1 MGYPSMNKRSVRLL
15 PLLLAAAAL
24 PALAASPVVPYAVTA
39 RHPLGGPG
47 GWDYLSLDTAAH
59 RLYIARD
66 DRVMVM
72 DTASGRLAG
81 EVAGM
86 QHAHGVAL
94 SPSTHEAFVS
104 SGRGDEVT
112 VFDTQTLKVTRHI
125 AVSGNNPDAILFDG
139 ASGHLLTMNGRSNNL
154 SVIDAQAGKELSTV
168 ALPGRPEFAVADGN
182 GLLYLNLED
191 KNSLARVDLK
201 AGKVTAVWPM
211 APCDGP
217 TGLAFD
223 AANGRLFAVCDN
235 GWMIVTDA
243 HDGHQVAKVAIG
255 KGPDAVIYDA
265 ARHLVLG
272 SVGAD
277 GVLSVVA
284 QDDADHYHP
293 LANVPTQKSART
305 MALDPATHEIYLA
318 GATGGGKG
326 KPVEG
331 FEVLVATPH

>member
-1 MGYPSMNKRSVRLL
+1 MKKPSIRLL
-15 PLLLAAAAL
+15 PLLLAATVL
-24 PALAASPVVPYAVTA
+24 PALAAPSEAPYAVAA
-39 RHPLGGPG
+39 RHALGGPG
-47 GWDYLSLDTAAH
+47 GWDYLSLDAAAH

-72 DTASGRLAG
+72 DTASGKLAG

-125 AVSGNNPDAILFDG
+125 AVSGKNPDAILFDG

-191 KNSLARVDLK
+191 KNALARVDLK
-201 AGKVTAVWPM
+201 AGKVTAVWAM

-217 TGLAFD
+217 TGLALD
-223 AANGRLFAVCDN
+223 AAHGRLFSVCDN
-235 GWMIVTDA
+235 GWLIVTDA
-243 HDGHQVAKVAIG
+243 HDGHQVAKVEMG
-255 KGPDAVIYDA
+255 KGPDAVVYDA
-265 ARHLVLG
+265 ARHTVLG
-272 SVGAD
+272 SAGED

-284 QDDADHYHP
+284 QDDADHYR
-293 LANVPTQKSART
+293 LLGNLPTQKSART
-305 MALDPATHEIYLA
+305 MVLDPSTHEVYLA
-318 GATGGGKG
+318 AAAASGKG

-331 FEVLVATPH
+331 FQVLVAAPH

>member
-1 MGYPSMNKRSVRLL
+1 MKTPSVRLL
-15 PLLLAAAAL
+15 PLLLAAAVL
-24 PALAASPVVPYAVTA
+24 PALAASPAAPYAVTA

-47 GWDYLSLDTAAH
+47 GWDYLSLDAAAH
-59 RLYIARD
+59 RLYVARD

-72 DTASGRLAG
+72 DTASGKLAG

-94 SPSTHEAFVS
+94 SLSTHEGFVS

-112 VFDTQTLKVTRHI
+112 VFDTQTLKLTRHI
-125 AVSGNNPDAILFDG
+125 PVSGKNPDAILFDS

-154 SVIDAQAGKELSTV
+154 SVIDAKAGRELSTV
-168 ALPGRPEFAVADGN
+168 ALPGRPEFAVADGH
-182 GLLYLNLED
+182 GTLYLNLED
-191 KNSLARVDLK
+191 KNSLARVDLA

-217 TGLAFD
+217 TGLALD
-223 AANGRLFAVCDN
+223 ARHGRLFSVCDN

-243 HDGHQVAKVAIG
+243 HDGHQVAKLAMG
-255 KGPDAVIYDA
+255 KGPDAVIYDD
-265 ARHLVLG
+265 ARHVVLG
-272 SVGAD
+272 SAGAD
-277 GVLSVVA
+277 GVLSVIA
-284 QDDADHYHP
+284 QDDADHYRL

-305 MALDPATHEIYLA
+305 MALDPGTHEVYLA
-318 GATGGGKG
+318 GASGGGKG

-331 FEVLVATPH
+331 FEVLVAAPR

>member
-1 MGYPSMNKRSVRLL
+1 MKKPSIRLL
-15 PLLLAAAAL
+15 PLLLAATVL
-24 PALAASPVVPYAVTA
+24 PTLAASSEAPYAVAA
-39 RHPLGGPG
+39 RHALGGPG
-47 GWDYLSLDTAAH
+47 GWDYLSLDAAAH

-72 DTASGRLAG
+72 DTASGKLAG

-125 AVSGNNPDAILFDG
+125 AVSGKNPDAILFDG

-191 KNSLARVDLK
+191 KNALARVDLK
-201 AGKVTAVWPM
+201 AGKVTAVWAM

-217 TGLAFD
+217 TGLALD
-223 AANGRLFAVCDN
+223 AAHGRLFSVCDN
-235 GWMIVTDA
+235 GWLIVTDA
-243 HDGHQVAKVAIG
+243 HDGHQVAKVEMG

-265 ARHLVLG
+265 ARHTVLG
-272 SVGAD
+272 SAGED

-284 QDDADHYHP
+284 QDDADHYR
-293 LANVPTQKSART
+293 LLGNLPTQKSART
-305 MALDPATHEIYLA
+305 MVLDPSTHEVYLA
-318 GATGGGKG
+318 AAAASGKG

-331 FEVLVATPH
+331 FQVLVAAPH

>member
-1 MGYPSMNKRSVRLL
+1 MKKPSIRLL
-15 PLLLAAAAL
+15 PLLLAATVL
-24 PALAASPVVPYAVTA
+24 PTLAASSEAPYAVAA
-39 RHPLGGPG
+39 RHALGGPG
-47 GWDYLSLDTAAH
+47 GWDYLSLDAAAH

-72 DTASGRLAG
+72 DTGSGRLAG

-94 SPSTHEAFVS
+94 SSSTHEAFVS

-125 AVSGNNPDAILFDG
+125 AVSGKNPDAILFDG

-191 KNSLARVDLK
+191 KNALARVDLK
-201 AGKVTAVWPM
+201 AGKVTAVWAM

-217 TGLAFD
+217 TGLALD
-223 AANGRLFAVCDN
+223 AAHGRLFSVCDN
-235 GWMIVTDA
+235 GWLIVTDA
-243 HDGHQVAKVAIG
+243 HDGHQVAKVEMG

-265 ARHLVLG
+265 ARHTVLG
-272 SVGAD
+272 SAGED

-284 QDDADHYHP
+284 QDDADHYR
-293 LANVPTQKSART
+293 LLGNLPTQKSART
-305 MALDPATHEIYLA
+305 MVLDPSTHEVYLA
-318 GATGGGKG
+318 AAAASGKG

-331 FEVLVATPH
+331 FQVLVAAPH

>member
-1 MGYPSMNKRSVRLL
+1 MKKPSIRLL
-15 PLLLAAAAL
+15 PLLLAATVL
-24 PALAASPVVPYAVTA
+24 PALAAPSEAPYAVAA
-39 RHPLGGPG
+39 RHALGGPG
-47 GWDYLSLDTAAH
+47 GWDYLSLDAAAH

-72 DTASGRLAG
+72 DTASGKLAG

-125 AVSGNNPDAILFDG
+125 AVSGKNPDAILFDG

-191 KNSLARVDLK
+191 KNALARVDLK
-201 AGKVTAVWPM
+201 AGKVTAVWAM

-217 TGLAFD
+217 TGLALD
-223 AANGRLFAVCDN
+223 AAHGRLFSVCDN
-235 GWMIVTDA
+235 GWLIVTDA
-243 HDGHQVAKVAIG
+243 HDGHQVAKVEMG

-265 ARHLVLG
+265 ARHTVLG
-272 SVGAD
+272 SAGED

-284 QDDADHYHP
+284 QDDADHYR
-293 LANVPTQKSART
+293 LLGNLPTQKSART
-305 MALDPATHEIYLA
+305 MVLDPSTHEVYLA
-318 GATGGGKG
+318 AAAASGKG

-331 FEVLVATPH
+331 FQVLVAAPH